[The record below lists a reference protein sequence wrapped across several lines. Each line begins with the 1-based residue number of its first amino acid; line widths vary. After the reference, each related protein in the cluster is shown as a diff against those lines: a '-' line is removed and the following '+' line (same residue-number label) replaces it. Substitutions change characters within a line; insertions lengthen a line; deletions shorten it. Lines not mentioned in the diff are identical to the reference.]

1 MIKNKHRGAAA
12 VCSGILK
19 SHFTVV
25 MLFLLLGIQA
35 MALDTSQTRTINVAT
50 AGKLSSL
57 LPQAERQYVVNL
69 TITGKLNGT
78 DFNVLRAMATDETLQ
93 TLDLSGANIVS
104 GGDSYYTNYGTKYY
118 TKDNEFGYSLFNGCK
133 KIQKV
138 VLPNSLTTIG
148 QCAFWYC
155 TKLKTLVIGSKV
167 TTIKP
172 GIWGG
177 CSQLSDVQLKSS
189 TYFHLLNGIL
199 YNKDYTTIIAAL
211 QIQNYGDLTIRSGV
225 KEIQYNAFAF
235 CSKLTSVT
243 FPSSVTTI
251 GDTAFEYTGIAS
263 VTFTSAITSIGSF
276 AFSGC
281 KSLKELDLTPLTK
294 VTTLDYGV
302 FMTSN
307 VEIVYLPKGLKELKQ
322 SVFSGTPLKH
332 IFAYTAT
339 PATMYDL
346 STTSPTFKNVDVET
360 CTVHVPQGRVNT
372 YKAATGWKDFKY
384 ITDSQEITN
393 NDNLIYNETQLRTR
407 LKEIAENN
415 ESSQSNPVKLTIA
428 PAGFDITSSVIIR
441 NCYVEITGGRLTI
454 TKNTAHSPFM
464 IFQNSSLSLKDI
476 EIDFNRFDSWPR
488 GFENDEGVLT
498 IGADVK
504 FLNAVSEGWATIPF
518 YHISSI
524 TTISPTSWNIANEV
538 FGVYFSSFQKSAQ
551 MLFTST
557 LPYARVSANWESYNS
572 EEPYTLFRGYG
583 YTLTETDYNNIIFEG
598 VPSNLEVFYDNN
610 DKAVK
615 LRKKYDGNSDDLQAF
630 IDANAG
636 ATSFVE
642 VDLSKFEN
650 DLVREQTLNVSTG
663 ASYRFI
669 NGTLKRSGSLN
680 GPVVLISGSS
690 SVDVGTGAGITG
702 IDHMTDN
709 DACEIVRMEGGTLN
723 VSQGFVEGSVGYRE
737 YYSEDGSPAATYLGN
752 PLQDPAIRMTSD
764 NDHFYLGEGIVYGI
778 LVCDATGADIQL
790 DKGKIRGMGL
800 RTTDEETTQNSRRRA
815 SLSGSREPY
824 INSASDVYINQ
835 TTSENYKWGNSM
847 YIVNQEIEQ
856 PAYDPFAIT
865 LYGSSVVHI
874 QHQYQDGFTFSLYDK
889 HDGDVVA
896 GGDGYNIT
904 EADVQTMSVEVHY
917 TEGPPYTEQ
926 GECFLELKNNKVYLR
941 IKTEELP
948 TTGCDEDW
956 LQQKLDE
963 IAEQNPSEPVELTI
977 CEDGITL
984 TKNIEVAKGCKA
996 ILTGG
1001 PITSVENIN
1010 FRYGGEGLFMVYGE
1024 IGFRDIKLDFMH
1036 DAKAYYNSSYFW
1048 LGDGTLNLLEGSDVT
1063 TLNGTVVGGWG
1074 NICVK
1079 GGRIMA
1085 DGEEVLFS
1093 SMIVADI
1100 QGSVSVVGRKT
1111 YCNGTLSLEMS
1122 NDPETGIPVFPIFRV
1137 DDIRVTSA
1145 LDIWAPWSIL
1155 PNVNL
1160 SKDATINTSAN
1171 GLSCLSIK
1179 GEWDGMTVGQTF
1191 VTSTSILSADYDRM
1205 TFKSLPTNRRAEFVP
1220 NEHAVKLMS
1229 CGVQSVQ
1236 TGLNQLANQQNAV
1249 LAINAE
1255 TTNVVNNSTSTQ
1267 GLRNITIDGRTSGST
1282 SRGRLHFVQDK
1293 TLDVITGTTM
1303 TLQNVDID
1311 GEGGSDGLNVS
1322 GTLIIGDN
1330 VHVSDFTC
1338 FAQVQSN
1345 GRILVAGSLV
1355 SAIVLQ
1361 FANGARNGQTVVKGH
1376 DGYHLT
1382 EQDLALITVEGCE
1395 LQLDTVNNRIVI
1407 LTGTGIQNAS
1417 TLGNSMTTDGFFD
1430 LFGHRVASP
1439 RRGVYIYKSGTTTK
1453 KVFIK

>member
-669 NGTLKRSGSLN
+669 NGTLSRSEALDAPVVYVSNGSKMEVGNGAIITSQGHLAADPQALFKVEATIKLDKGSLY
-680 GPVVLISGSS
+680 ITSGK
-690 SVDVGTGAGITG
+690 
-702 IDHMTDN
+702 
-709 DACEIVRMEGGTLN
+709 
-723 VSQGFVEGSVGYRE
+723 VEGSCGGRNH
-737 YYSEDGSPAATYLGN
+737 GN
-752 PLQDPAIRMTSD
+752 EMVTTIDEEDPAVELTSD
-764 NDHFYLGEGIVYGI
+764 NDTFLMTGGEMGGYFLCTAEEANVRFMGGEIYGHYYKKSTAAQGVPQTNRATAFYDYAPLI
-778 LVCDATGADIQL
+778 DT
-790 DKGKIRGMGL
+790 RS
-800 RTTDEETTQNSRRRA
+800 N
-815 SLSGSREPY
+815 
-824 INSASDVYINQ
+824 VYINKVK
-835 TTSENYKWGNSM
+835 SYWGHRGWYFGNEDQ
-847 YIVNQEIEQ
+847 N
-856 PAYDPFAIT
+856 DF
-865 LYGSSVVHI
+865 SVSLHGNNVVYL
-874 QHQYQDGFTFSLYDK
+874 QSGGMDSFGFTVEDK
-889 HDGDVVA
+889 KDGDLVMV
-896 GGDGYNIT
+896 GDNYTIT
-904 EADVQTMSVEVHY
+904 ASDMACMSVRPFSYYSESLGHY
-917 TEGPPYTEQ
+917 VEQ
-926 GECFLELKNNKVYLR
+926 ECYLELKDNKVYLR
-941 IKTEELP
+941 YKKDEVCDADDIQRFIKDREGTADMTL
-948 TTGCDEDW
+948 CDEPTI
-956 LQQKLDE
+956 DE
-963 IAEQNPSEPVELTI
+963 DVDVDDIQIFIDGTGRESQPVI
-977 CEDGITL
+977 G
-984 TKNIEVAKGCKA
+984 
-996 ILTGG
+996 
-1001 PITSVENIN
+1001 
-1010 FRYGGEGLFMVYGE
+1010 FYGGTFNIRQNAGMSF
-1024 IGFRDIKLDFMH
+1024 K
-1036 DAKAYYNSSYFW
+1036 S
-1048 LGDGTLNLLEGSDVT
+1048 VT
-1063 TLNGTVVGGWG
+1063 FASKCTNA
-1074 NICVK
+1074 IS
-1079 GGRIMA
+1079 RRA
-1085 DGEEVLFS
+1085 DGNGG
-1093 SMIVADI
+1093 INNA
-1100 QGSVSVVGRKT
+1100 
-1111 YCNGTLSLEMS
+1111 GTLSFQDCTFLDGS
-1122 NDPETGIPVFPIFRV
+1122 YSIVNSKDTYIDGTVTGLRLTNKYGGHVY
-1137 DDIRVTSA
+1137 VTSP
-1145 LDIWAPWSIL
+1145 LTKDVQVSIE
-1155 PNVNL
+1155 
-1160 SKDATINTSAN
+1160 SA
-1171 GLSCLSIK
+1171 
-1179 GEWDGMTVGQTF
+1179 
-1191 VTSTSILSADYDRM
+1191 ADV
-1205 TFKSLPTNRRAEFVP
+1205 E
-1220 NEHAVKLMS
+1220 E
-1229 CGVQSVQ
+1229 
-1236 TGLNQLANQQNAV
+1236 
-1249 LAINAE
+1249 
-1255 TTNVVNNSTSTQ
+1255 
-1267 GLRNITIDGRTSGST
+1267 
-1282 SRGRLHFVQDK
+1282 
-1293 TLDVITGTTM
+1293 GTPVM
-1303 TLQNVDID
+1303 L
-1311 GEGGSDGLNVS
+1311 GG
-1322 GTLIIGDN
+1322 
-1330 VHVSDFTC
+1330 
-1338 FAQVQSN
+1338 
-1345 GRILVAGSLV
+1345 
-1355 SAIVLQ
+1355 
-1361 FANGARNGQTVVKGH
+1361 
-1376 DGYHLT
+1376 DGYTLT
-1382 EQDLALITVEGCE
+1382 EADAEHIDLALPQGYEWKYDNTTNSI
-1395 LQLDTVNNRIVI
+1395 IV
-1407 LTGTGIQNAS
+1407 S
-1417 TLGNSMTTDGFFD
+1417 
-1430 LFGHRVASP
+1430 VASGISQAAREQP
-1439 RRGVYIYKSGTTTK
+1439 TVVESFDVTGHKADTNTKGLKIQRMSDGTVRKT
-1453 KVFIK
+1453 FIHPLNKQ